1 MSHSPY
7 KLAPGERVCP
17 ICNILMGPKRLA
29 KATDK
34 GYCTFCEA
42 DIKKRQHRLIR
53 DGRQGMLLATQ
64 EILLQPS
71 QPQSGTCG
79 RAECGQVLS
88 HAQIV
93 KGNKFCSRR
102 CAAQGPLASGTLK
115 VLGPHKIHQRAF
127 AGLDV
132 ALIRVRSRTMVGPSA

>member
-7 KLAPGERVCP
+7 KLAPGEQVCP

-29 KATDK
+29 KQTEN

-42 DIKKRQHRLIR
+42 DIKKRQHRLYR
-53 DGRQGMLLATQ
+53 DGRHNMLLTKKEPLIPVA
-64 EILLQPS
+64 
-71 QPQSGTCG
+71 QPQSGSCA
-79 RAECGQVLS
+79 RPECGQVLS

-102 CAAQGPLASGTLK
+102 CAALARNNQPNTKTVWTDKKAS
-115 VLGPHKIHQRAF
+115 
-127 AGLDV
+127 
-132 ALIRVRSRTMVGPSA
+132 

>member
-102 CAAQGPLASGTLK
+102 CAALARNNQPNTKAVWTDKKAS
-115 VLGPHKIHQRAF
+115 
-127 AGLDV
+127 
-132 ALIRVRSRTMVGPSA
+132 